1 MFFGRVSGSVD
12 VVCKL
17 SVILLTLGCEQ
28 GRHRQSLKSAALW
41 IFFLIFF
48 LVGFV
53 NLVHFVCNLFVFSLL
68 VGCSGFFCDL
78 FLVDIVCWGAL
89 GCFVLFFFY

>member
-1 MFFGRVSGSVD
+1 MDLFFGRVSGWVD

-17 SVILLTLGCEQ
+17 FVILLTLGCEQ
-28 GRHRQSLKSAALW
+28 GRHQHSLKSAALW
-41 IFFLIFF
+41 IFFLICF

-68 VGCSGFFCDL
+68 VGCSGVFFL
-78 FLVDIVCWGAL
+78 
-89 GCFVLFFFY
+89 